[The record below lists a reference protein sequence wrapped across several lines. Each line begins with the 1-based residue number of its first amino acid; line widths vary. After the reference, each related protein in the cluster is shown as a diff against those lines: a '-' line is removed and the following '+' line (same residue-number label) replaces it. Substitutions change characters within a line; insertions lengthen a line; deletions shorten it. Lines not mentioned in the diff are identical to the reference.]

1 MVGLSITKIKKGL
14 LLSLSVKE
22 MFEIGKKVVVSF
34 DLSLI
39 CATAQY
45 TAKRRRKWTR
55 PPGADVRTRA
65 NVP

>member
-14 LLSLSVKE
+14 LLCLMSLSVKE

-45 TAKRRRKWTR
+45 TAKR
-55 PPGADVRTRA
+55 
-65 NVP
+65 